1 MPQKNIAKFCR
12 LSYDIVRIVF
22 QSAFY
27 LIFVFAVDILL
38 DGINLGRRVTV
49 NIIDIQNKEFDRAFR
64 GYKMEEVDEF
74 LDRVAKELELL
85 VKEKLSLEEKHA
97 LLEDK
102 LAQYQKLEETLHNSI
117 IVAQEAAEDVKR
129 NANKEAEL
137 IRKEAEKES
146 QRIIEE
152 ARFKASRILAEHEE
166 IYKQAQIFKL
176 RFRSFIEA
184 QLASLE
190 LEDWLQA
197 ENNEEHDVRDIG

>member
-1 MPQKNIAKFCR
+1 M
-12 LSYDIVRIVF
+12 
-22 QSAFY
+22 
-27 LIFVFAVDILL
+27 
-38 DGINLGRRVTV
+38 TV

-74 LDRVAKELELL
+74 LDVTAKEFELL
-85 VKEKLSLEEKHA
+85 LKERVSLEERCA
-97 LLEDK
+97 LLEEQ
-102 LAQYQKLEETLHNSI
+102 LGQYQKLEETLHNSI
-117 IVAQEAAEDVKR
+117 IVAQETAEDVKR

-166 IYKQAQIFKL
+166 VHKQAQIFKL

-190 LEDWLQA
+190 LEDFWLQT
-197 ENNEEHDVRDIG
+197 EDEDEHDVQDIG